1 MDFKDNTI
9 INCLSYFIIYIKIKI
24 NCIFDILFIYLIIN
38 IGYEIMVNDNN
49 NYFWYYKCI
58 FENICNLKIL

>member
-1 MDFKDNTI
+1 MDFKDNMI

-24 NCIFDILFIYLIIN
+24 NCIFNYLIIN

-49 NYFWYYKCI
+49 NYFWYYI

>member
-1 MDFKDNTI
+1 MDFKDNMI

-24 NCIFDILFIYLIIN
+24 NCIFDILFIFLIIN

-49 NYFWYYKCI
+49 NYF
-58 FENICNLKIL
+58 

>member
-1 MDFKDNTI
+1 MDFKDNMI
-9 INCLSYFIIYIKIKI
+9 INLSYLIIYIKIKI

-49 NYFWYYKCI
+49 NYFWYYI